1 MNTAVQRKTGPTS
14 RRDTDSS
21 SAGETTDVD
30 EKKYKEP
37 VFRHGEL
44 LIMSLAPAVLVLL
57 AFGGKPSLV
66 AICFGSLFSY
76 IFDILGAMEATVLCV
91 VVALMGVWGTLLY
104 SARHLLE
111 ESLMNVPMLIVLSL
125 VLLLVLFSV
134 AGMFRGL
141 RLEFDSLFYF
151 METFLFAVI
160 PLVNASVVSWFVSV
174 EFPMMDLGFTFC
186 TCYYLF
192 LVVLAFPRM
201 CSHPMSSHRNKTAN
215 KFVLSFPVLY
225 SMYAVPVV
233 MSPILY
239 LSLHHNVS
247 MTSMHRL
254 VGMVVAFFYPI
265 LLVILAAERHTG
277 KNKKL
282 IPTIFNSDLTLFAI
296 LRTC

>member
-1 MNTAVQRKTGPTS
+1 MNTAVQRKPGQVS
-14 RRDTDSS
+14 RHDND
-21 SAGETTDVD
+21 SAGISDQQQGD

-44 LIMSLAPAVLVLL
+44 LIMSLTPAVLVLL

-125 VLLLVLFSV
+125 VLLLVFFSV
-134 AGMFRGL
+134 GGMFRGL
-141 RLEFDSLFYF
+141 RLEFDGVFYF

-160 PLVNASVVSWFVSV
+160 PLLNSSVVSWFVSV

-192 LVVLAFPRM
+192 LVILAYPRM
-201 CSHPMSSHRNKTAN
+201 CSHPMTSQRNKTAN

-225 SMYAVPVV
+225 SMYAIPIV

-254 VGMVVAFFYPI
+254 IGMVVAFFYPV

-277 KNKKL
+277 KSDTLVYFLNQT
-282 IPTIFNSDLTLFAI
+282 TI
-296 LRTC
+296 

>member
-1 MNTAVQRKTGPTS
+1 MMNTAVQRKTGSTGSRHGGDTS
-14 RRDTDSS
+14 GPSDADQ
-21 SAGETTDVD
+21 GE

-44 LIMSLAPAVLVLL
+44 LITSLTPTILVML

-91 VVALMGVWGTLLY
+91 VVSLMGVWGTLLY
-104 SARHLLE
+104 SSRHLLE
-111 ESLMNVPMLIVLSL
+111 ESLMNIPMLVVLSL
-125 VLLLVLFSV
+125 VLLLLFFTV

-141 RLEFDSLFYF
+141 RLEFDSFFYF

-160 PLVNASVVSWFVSV
+160 PLLNASVVSWFISV

-192 LVVLAFPRM
+192 LVVLAYPRM
-201 CSHPMSSHRNKTAN
+201 CSHPMTSQKNKRAN

-225 SMYAVPVV
+225 CMYAIPIV

-254 VGMVVAFFYPI
+254 VGMVVAFFYPV

-277 KNKKL
+277 
-282 IPTIFNSDLTLFAI
+282 AWEEGAE
-296 LRTC
+296 